1 MIVLQIGQCGIQVG
15 QQLFGVLEQESKQ
28 KEKLEYPLSTF
39 RQTIIDT
46 ERKTWRK
53 HQKALQKPKFPTTYI
68 DNGTSGRGN
77 NWAHGYWDI
86 SHLDNILSTFRKET
100 EASDKYDGCML
111 LHSVAGGTGSGLGSR
126 MAEELRDAYPKNYLM
141 TYAVT
146 PFLAGDTALQHYNSL
161 LSLGWMQ
168 RYSDMIGIFSNDSVM
183 NIVTRQHGLTGAKA
197 TPVTLDNLNEYIANC
212 IAGLVLPVTPVRS
225 ANGKLEYKATPAPCD
240 IWSMI
245 SDMTPMPSCK
255 LTSFSSSTVVSGVA
269 ASKRTA
275 AVIGWD
281 DLRTNMTRNMPS
293 LLSGIKR
300 RSISARI
307 QARGVIGGEYWKKAN
322 SFETQLVS
330 RLGLVHGVDCL
341 NVQLS
346 SIYGNHSA
354 FNPRSTCISTMVSL
368 TDAQTGTDLKSSM
381 RSLDLCY
388 NGSDSIH
395 MLDSLTTKAQAMF
408 DEKAYLHWYERY
420 GGPEVMDTF
429 DECFETLHSAKDAYE
444 AFLEPPL

>member
-1 MIVLQIGQCGIQVG
+1 
-15 QQLFGVLEQESKQ
+15 
-28 KEKLEYPLSTF
+28 
-39 RQTIIDT
+39 
-46 ERKTWRK
+46 
-53 HQKALQKPKFPTTYI
+53 
-68 DNGTSGRGN
+68 
-77 NWAHGYWDI
+77 
-86 SHLDNILSTFRKET
+86 
-100 EASDKYDGCML
+100 
-111 LHSVAGGTGSGLGSR
+111 

-293 LLSGIKR
+293 LLTGIKR

-346 SIYGNHSA
+346 SIYG
-354 FNPRSTCISTMVSL
+354 
-368 TDAQTGTDLKSSM
+368 TDLKSSM

-395 MLDSLTTKAQAMF
+395 MLESLTTKAQAMF